1 MGRLRRIAFDPTPL
15 RVSRP
20 FRRLWLG
27 LLATSVGS
35 QFTVVAVFIQVT
47 RLTGDVVAVGATGL
61 VWLAGLVAGTLL
73 GAPILDRWDRRRVLI
88 AAQLGL
94 GVGTATLLAG
104 SLAGD
109 PPLVVIYA
117 GLAVAAG
124 FGALDSPTR
133 SAMTP
138 RFLEPEL
145 IPSAQALNQ
154 IVWNAA
160 GLIGP
165 ALGGLVVT
173 AAGLPWAYSIDL
185 LTIGVMLVAAI
196 GLPSVSPQEAFEGT
210 TRREALREGFSFA
223 TRNRLIRSTFVIDLV
238 AMILGSPR
246 SLFTFLAV
254 EQFMRGEEIV
264 GILFAAPA
272 AGALLGAATSGWA
285 RHVAR
290 QGLAVIVSV
299 AAWGVAIAGVA
310 LAGDT
315 LWLGLVCL
323 AAAGWADVISA
334 IFRSTILQVET
345 PDRLRGRVSGIH
357 FLVVTGGPRL
367 GDLEAGLVAAWI
379 SPTFSVLVGGLACI
393 GGAAIVGARYPEL
406 LKYRA
411 DARIEPPR

>member
-27 LLATSVGS
+27 LLATSIGT

-61 VWLAGLVAGTLL
+61 VWLAGLIAGTIV
-73 GAPILDRWDRRRVLI
+73 GAPILDRWDRRRVLML
-88 AAQLGL
+88 AQLGL
-94 GVGTATLLAG
+94 GVGTAILFAG
-104 SLAGD
+104 SLGED
-109 PPLVVIYA
+109 PPLAVIYT
-117 GLAVAAG
+117 GLLVAAA

-138 RFLEPEL
+138 RFLEPSL

-160 GLIGP
+160 GIVGP

-173 AAGLPWAYSIDL
+173 TAGLPWAYTVDL
-185 LTIGVMLVAAI
+185 LTIGLMFFAAR
-196 GLPSVSPQEAFEGT
+196 GLPPVAPEESAEDT
-210 TRREALREGFSFA
+210 TRGSALREGFAFA
-223 TRNRLIRSTFVIDLV
+223 TSNRLIRSTFVIDLI

-285 RHVAR
+285 SRVVR
-290 QGLAVIVSV
+290 QGRAVIVSV
-299 AAWGVAIAGVA
+299 AAWGAAIAGVA
-310 LAGDT
+310 LAGDV
-315 LWLGLVCL
+315 LWLGLACL

-367 GDLEAGLVAAWI
+367 GDLEAGLVAAWV
-379 SPTFSVLVGGLACI
+379 SPTFSVLTGGLACI
-393 GGAAIVGARYPEL
+393 GGAILVGARYPEL
-406 LKYRA
+406 RRYRA
-411 DARIEPPR
+411 DARIEPSA